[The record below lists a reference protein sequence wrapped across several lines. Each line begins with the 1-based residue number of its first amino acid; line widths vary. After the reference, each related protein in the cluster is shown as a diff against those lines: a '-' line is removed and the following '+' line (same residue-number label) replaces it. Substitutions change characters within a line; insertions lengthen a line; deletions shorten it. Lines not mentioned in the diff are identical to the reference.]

1 MNSILRPFREGIVIN
16 PVLTLPCRVM
26 VDLLVGEVVVAAEV
40 ISLVFVGTTPRTTI
54 TTNLNVS
61 CVA

>member
-26 VDLLVGEVVVAAEV
+26 VDPLVGEVVVAAEV